1 MFFQKP
7 TIKIFLFGLI
17 AFTLASCDQNN
28 ATTESQTENSEKTN
42 SPPITSALEELET
55 KAENGN
61 PDAQQELGVMYRN
74 GEGVRR
80 DYDIA
85 LHWFRLAADRELV
98 RGQNNL
104 GAAAGQYNLGV
115 MYKNGEGVPENK
127 IAAYM
132 WFYIATD
139 YGSFDAIQAS
149 NEIIKGMTSGQ
160 INEAERLIRKWKME
174 H

>member
-1 MFFQKP
+1 MFFQTP
-7 TIKIFLFGLI
+7 ALFIYLLGFLAFGLV
-17 AFTLASCDQNN
+17 ACDQNN
-28 ATTESQTENSEKTN
+28 TTSESQTEDSIKT
-42 SPPITSALEELET
+42 IALEGLKT
-55 KAENGN
+55 KAESGD
-61 PDAQQELGVMYRN
+61 PDAQQELGVIYRN
-74 GEGVRR
+74 GEGVPQ
-80 DYDIA
+80 DYA
-85 LHWFRLAADRELV
+85 QAMHWFLLAADRELV

-104 GAAAGQYNLGV
+104 GAAAAQYNLGV
-115 MYKNGEGVPENK
+115 MYKNGVGVPENK

-160 INEAERLIRKWKME
+160 IIEAERLIRKWKME